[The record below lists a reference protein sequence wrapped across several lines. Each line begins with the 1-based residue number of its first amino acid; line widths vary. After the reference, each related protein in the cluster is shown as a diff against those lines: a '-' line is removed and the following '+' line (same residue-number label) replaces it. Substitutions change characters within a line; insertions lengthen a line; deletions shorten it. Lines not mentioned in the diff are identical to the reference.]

1 MVNLLYPNYLGWQ
14 ILWQWI
20 SLSRVEIEF
29 KLEPNLYF
37 MPLGQS
43 SFRRILLSRLLLVSV
58 PVLLMGVYV
67 TYRKARSAF
76 LETARQNLTESAVR
90 KGESIEQS
98 VEALRTNL
106 ASASDAGVLKLDSS
120 LHQEFITQLAEILPT
135 NILCVQLTDL
145 RTNRI
150 TATTCGETVK
160 LDSSWWHQQ
169 KRQLLNTSERV
180 DVKLLLPSPSV
191 LSDVSDAN
199 ENPFE
204 KQLKLWLS
212 APVYDRYGRLRY
224 ALSVKSA
231 ILNQERVEPGSL
243 DGYPVVIDQNGFIL
257 AHPFIQRVGRNI
269 KQMPDAERLNSILRN
284 AIANRPDFLHLFY
297 LEKDGVELVAGY
309 SAIPSPVT
317 GDRQEKWIILA
328 VSPLDAALLPL
339 KDIRQAL
346 VGMTLGLI
354 AASSL
359 ATIYVSRELAR
370 PLEQIR
376 DYSLKQ
382 EQVHLKSERLPE
394 NFRIR
399 EFNQLSLALNEMV
412 SRLRAWGEEIVSAWK
427 EAQNANQLK
436 SEFLATT
443 SHELRTP
450 LNGIINCIRIVQ
462 DGYCDSKEEE
472 REFLQQ
478 ADDAAIHLLGIIN
491 DVLDISKIEAGKLS
505 VTIEKV
511 DLEKII
517 TEVVDLH
524 LVSIQRKNLALQ
536 TPNWNKKIYINADPA
551 KLKQIL
557 INLLGNAV
565 KFTDYGTIA
574 ITVEIRDRQ
583 HKNLTPEYLFN
594 SASDFEN
601 KSLEIEA
608 YDYPESTKLNL
619 PNIAATDTLDNNG
632 DRHSLDLDTLKPVVL
647 NSIHQEVVIQVKD
660 TGIGID
666 PGQQHKLFRPF
677 VMVDGSTTRKFGGTG
692 LGLAISRNLIEL
704 MDGKIALHSAGENQ
718 GTTVTL
724 SLPLAEVISQ
734 SQFKST
740 QEE

>member
-1 MVNLLYPNYLGWQ
+1 MNFQVKKVFFQAFRLANVIAMDIIKY
-14 ILWQWI
+14 
-20 SLSRVEIEF
+20 SRDTF
-29 KLEPNLYF
+29 KIEPNLYP
-37 MPLGQS
+37 MAPGQS

-90 KGESIEQS
+90 KGESIKQS

-106 ASASDAGVLKLDSS
+106 ASASDADILKSDTSK
-120 LHQEFITQLAEILPT
+120 HQEFISQLAQILPT

-145 RTNRI
+145 QTNKT
-150 TATTCGETVK
+150 TATTCGEIVE
-160 LDSSWWHQQ
+160 LDHSWWHAQRRTILTTPEQ
-169 KRQLLNTSERV
+169 IN
-180 DVKLLLPSPSV
+180 VKLLLPSV
-191 LSDVSDAN
+191 LTDIKDGK
-199 ENPFE
+199 ENPFQ
-204 KQLKLWLS
+204 KQLKIWLS
-212 APVYDRYGRLRY
+212 APIYDHSGQLRY

-243 DGYPVVIDQNGFIL
+243 EGYPVVINQNGIIL
-257 AHPFIQRVGRNI
+257 AHPFVQRVGRNI
-269 KQMPDAERLNSILRN
+269 KQMPDSQRLESIIRN
-284 AIANRPDFLHLFY
+284 AIANRPDFLHLFF
-297 LEKDGVELVAGY
+297 LAKDGVELVAGY

-317 GDRQEKWIILA
+317 NDLEQKWIILA

-339 KDIRQAL
+339 KDIRRAL

-359 ATIYVSRELAR
+359 ATIYVSRELSR

-376 DYSLKQ
+376 DYSLKE
-382 EQVHLKSERLPE
+382 EQLHCNNDRLPE

-399 EFNQLSLALNEMV
+399 EFNQLSLALNQMV

-472 REFLQQ
+472 QEFLQQ

-517 TEVVDLH
+517 NEVVDLH
-524 LVSIQRKNLALQ
+524 LASIQRKNINLQ
-536 TPNWNKKIYINADPA
+536 TPQWKNKIYVNADPA
-551 KLKQIL
+551 KLKQVL
-557 INLLGNAV
+557 INLISNSV

-574 ITVEIRDRQ
+574 IDVEIKSKQNNIFKPQYLLNSGINSDTESISVDVYNFPNSTANNS
-583 HKNLTPEYLFN
+583 KNIVSTSDQGLIDMDTLESP
-594 SASDFEN
+594 ASDYIN
-601 KSLEIEA
+601 
-608 YDYPESTKLNL
+608 
-619 PNIAATDTLDNNG
+619 
-632 DRHSLDLDTLKPVVL
+632 
-647 NSIHQEVVIQVKD
+647 QEVIVEVKD

-666 PGQQHKLFRPF
+666 PSQQHKLFRPF

-704 MDGKIALHSAGENQ
+704 MGGTISLSSGGENK
-718 GTTVTL
+718 GTTVTV
-724 SLPLAEVISQ
+724 SLPLAEIISP
-734 SQFKST
+734 S
-740 QEE
+740 